1 MSSFSPFSKEEL
13 FPQEEMLEIR
23 KQKGELFIGLPK
35 ESYLGEKR
43 VCLTPDAVAALCSHG
58 HRIVI
63 ETGAGDHANY
73 SDRSYSEAGAKIS
86 SDVEEAFKCS
96 IVLKVAPPTEK
107 EIEYMNPKTI
117 LISSL
122 QLKTQN
128 KSYLKSLTNKQIT
141 AVAFDYIKDENETY
155 PIVKSLSEI
164 AEVIVV
170 APSENKSAASSSL
183 TIGKPLKPIQIEKNV
198 YAIDATP
205 SDCVHLALCG
215 FIKESIDLVVTGINF
230 GANLGDDVIYSGT
243 VAGAI
248 EGRFLGLP
256 SIAMS
261 LASWECKHFD
271 TAGDVAKLLVAQI
284 DKAPLAYNTIINVNV
299 PDIPMGE
306 IKGIKSTRLGN
317 RHKSEP
323 SIQDLKDPSL
333 YWIGENGKEADNGEG
348 TDFHAVSNNFVSV
361 TPLQIDLTKY
371 PELKQVSEWLEDI
384 DY

>member
-1 MSSFSPFSKEEL
+1 M
-13 FPQEEMLEIR
+13 R
-23 KQKGELFIGLPK
+23 
-35 ESYLGEKR
+35 
-43 VCLTPDAVAALCSHG
+43 
-58 HRIVI
+58 
-63 ETGAGDHANY
+63 
-73 SDRSYSEAGAKIS
+73 
-86 SDVEEAFKCS
+86 
-96 IVLKVAPPTEK
+96 
-107 EIEYMNPKTI
+107 I
-117 LISSL
+117 LISNDDGYKADGII
-122 QLKTQN
+122 QL
-128 KSYLKSLTNKQIT
+128 
-141 AVAFDYIKDENETY
+141 A
-155 PIVKSLSEI
+155 KSLSEI

-183 TIGKPLKPIQIEKNV
+183 TLGKPLKPIQIEKNI

-230 GANLGDDVIYSGT
+230 GANPGDDVIYSGT

-261 LASWECKHFD
+261 LASWECNHFE
-271 TAGDVAKLLVAQI
+271 TAGNVAKLLVAQI
-284 DKAPLAYNTIINVNV
+284 EKAPLAYNTIINVNV
-299 PDIPMGE
+299 PDIPMTE
-306 IKGIKSTRLGN
+306 INGIKSTRLGN

-323 SIQDLKDPSL
+323 SLQDLKDSSL

-371 PELKQVSEWLEDI
+371 SELKQVSEWLEDI
-384 DY
+384 NY

>member
-1 MSSFSPFSKEEL
+1 M
-13 FPQEEMLEIR
+13 R
-23 KQKGELFIGLPK
+23 
-35 ESYLGEKR
+35 
-43 VCLTPDAVAALCSHG
+43 
-58 HRIVI
+58 
-63 ETGAGDHANY
+63 
-73 SDRSYSEAGAKIS
+73 
-86 SDVEEAFKCS
+86 
-96 IVLKVAPPTEK
+96 
-107 EIEYMNPKTI
+107 I
-117 LISSL
+117 LISNDDGYKADGIF
-122 QLKTQN
+122 QL
-128 KSYLKSLTNKQIT
+128 
-141 AVAFDYIKDENETY
+141 A
-155 PIVKSLSEI
+155 KSLSEI

-183 TIGKPLKPIQIEKNV
+183 TIGKPLKPNQIEKNV
-198 YAIDATP
+198 YSIDATP

-271 TAGDVAKLLVAQI
+271 TAGTIAKLLVTQI
-284 DKAPLAYNTIINVNV
+284 DRAPLAYNTIINVNV
-299 PDIPMGE
+299 PDIPMTE
-306 IKGIKSTRLGN
+306 INGIKSTRLGN

-371 PELKQVSEWLEDI
+371 HEINQVSDWLEKI
-384 DY
+384 NY

>member
-1 MSSFSPFSKEEL
+1 M
-13 FPQEEMLEIR
+13 R
-23 KQKGELFIGLPK
+23 
-35 ESYLGEKR
+35 
-43 VCLTPDAVAALCSHG
+43 
-58 HRIVI
+58 
-63 ETGAGDHANY
+63 
-73 SDRSYSEAGAKIS
+73 
-86 SDVEEAFKCS
+86 
-96 IVLKVAPPTEK
+96 
-107 EIEYMNPKTI
+107 I
-117 LISSL
+117 LISNDDGYKADGII
-122 QLKTQN
+122 QL
-128 KSYLKSLTNKQIT
+128 
-141 AVAFDYIKDENETY
+141 A
-155 PIVKSLSEI
+155 KSLSEI

-183 TIGKPLKPIQIEKNV
+183 TLGKPLKPIQIEKNV

-271 TAGDVAKLLVAQI
+271 TAGNIAKLLVAQI
-284 DKAPLAYNTIINVNV
+284 NKAPVANNTIINVNV
-299 PDIPMGE
+299 PDIPMTE

>member
-1 MSSFSPFSKEEL
+1 M
-13 FPQEEMLEIR
+13 R
-23 KQKGELFIGLPK
+23 
-35 ESYLGEKR
+35 
-43 VCLTPDAVAALCSHG
+43 
-58 HRIVI
+58 
-63 ETGAGDHANY
+63 
-73 SDRSYSEAGAKIS
+73 
-86 SDVEEAFKCS
+86 
-96 IVLKVAPPTEK
+96 
-107 EIEYMNPKTI
+107 I
-117 LISSL
+117 LISNDDGYKADGII
-122 QLKTQN
+122 QL
-128 KSYLKSLTNKQIT
+128 
-141 AVAFDYIKDENETY
+141 A
-155 PIVKSLSEI
+155 KSLSEI

-183 TIGKPLKPIQIEKNV
+183 TLSKALKPIQIEKNV
-198 YAIDATP
+198 YSIDGTP

-261 LASWECKHFD
+261 LASWKCKHFD
-271 TAGDVAKLLVAQI
+271 TAGNIAKLLVAQI
-284 DKAPLAYNTIINVNV
+284 DKSPLAYNTTINVNV
-299 PDIPMGE
+299 PDVPLSE
-306 IKGIKSTRLGN
+306 IQGIKSTRLGN

-323 SIQDLKDPSL
+323 STQDLKDPSL

-371 PELKQVSEWLEDI
+371 PEIKKVSDWLEKI
-384 DY
+384 NY

>member
-1 MSSFSPFSKEEL
+1 M
-13 FPQEEMLEIR
+13 R
-23 KQKGELFIGLPK
+23 
-35 ESYLGEKR
+35 
-43 VCLTPDAVAALCSHG
+43 
-58 HRIVI
+58 
-63 ETGAGDHANY
+63 
-73 SDRSYSEAGAKIS
+73 
-86 SDVEEAFKCS
+86 
-96 IVLKVAPPTEK
+96 
-107 EIEYMNPKTI
+107 I
-117 LISSL
+117 LISNDDGYKADGII
-122 QLKTQN
+122 QL
-128 KSYLKSLTNKQIT
+128 
-141 AVAFDYIKDENETY
+141 A
-155 PIVKSLSEI
+155 KSLSEI

-183 TIGKPLKPIQIEKNV
+183 TIGRPLKPIQIDKNI

-261 LASWECKHFD
+261 LASWECKHFE
-271 TAGDVAKLLVAQI
+271 TAGNLAKLLVNQI
-284 DKAPLAYNTIINVNV
+284 GKAPLANNTIINVNV
-299 PDIPMGE
+299 PDVPMSE

-348 TDFHAVSNNFVSV
+348 TDFHAVSNNFVSI

-371 PELKQVSEWLEDI
+371 PEIKQVSDWLEDI

>member
-1 MSSFSPFSKEEL
+1 M
-13 FPQEEMLEIR
+13 R
-23 KQKGELFIGLPK
+23 
-35 ESYLGEKR
+35 
-43 VCLTPDAVAALCSHG
+43 
-58 HRIVI
+58 
-63 ETGAGDHANY
+63 
-73 SDRSYSEAGAKIS
+73 
-86 SDVEEAFKCS
+86 
-96 IVLKVAPPTEK
+96 
-107 EIEYMNPKTI
+107 I
-117 LISSL
+117 LISNDDGYKADGII
-122 QLKTQN
+122 QL
-128 KSYLKSLTNKQIT
+128 
-141 AVAFDYIKDENETY
+141 A
-155 PIVKSLSEI
+155 KSLSEI
-164 AEVIVV
+164 ADVIVV

-271 TAGDVAKLLVAQI
+271 TAGNIAKLLVNQI

-299 PDIPMGE
+299 PDIPISE
-306 IKGIKSTRLGN
+306 IKGIRSTRLGN

-323 SIQDLKDPSL
+323 SIQDSKDPSL
-333 YWIGENGKEADNGEG
+333 YWIGENGKEADNGDG

-371 PELKQVSEWLEDI
+371 PEIKQVSEWLEDI

>member
-1 MSSFSPFSKEEL
+1 M
-13 FPQEEMLEIR
+13 R
-23 KQKGELFIGLPK
+23 
-35 ESYLGEKR
+35 
-43 VCLTPDAVAALCSHG
+43 
-58 HRIVI
+58 
-63 ETGAGDHANY
+63 
-73 SDRSYSEAGAKIS
+73 
-86 SDVEEAFKCS
+86 
-96 IVLKVAPPTEK
+96 
-107 EIEYMNPKTI
+107 I
-117 LISSL
+117 LISNDDGYKADGII
-122 QLKTQN
+122 QL
-128 KSYLKSLTNKQIT
+128 
-141 AVAFDYIKDENETY
+141 A
-155 PIVKSLSEI
+155 KSLSEI

-261 LASWECKHFD
+261 LASWECNHFE
-271 TAGDVAKLLVAQI
+271 TAGNIAKLLVNQI

-299 PDIPMGE
+299 PDIPISE
-306 IKGIKSTRLGN
+306 IKGIRSTRLGN

-323 SIQDLKDPSL
+323 SIQDSKDPSL
-333 YWIGENGKEADNGEG
+333 YWIGENGKEADNGDG

-371 PELKQVSEWLEDI
+371 SELKQVSEWLKDI

>member
-1 MSSFSPFSKEEL
+1 M
-13 FPQEEMLEIR
+13 R
-23 KQKGELFIGLPK
+23 
-35 ESYLGEKR
+35 
-43 VCLTPDAVAALCSHG
+43 
-58 HRIVI
+58 
-63 ETGAGDHANY
+63 
-73 SDRSYSEAGAKIS
+73 
-86 SDVEEAFKCS
+86 
-96 IVLKVAPPTEK
+96 
-107 EIEYMNPKTI
+107 I
-117 LISSL
+117 LISNDDGYQAEGIR
-122 QLKTQN
+122 QL
-128 KSYLKSLTNKQIT
+128 
-141 AVAFDYIKDENETY
+141 A
-155 PIVKSLSEI
+155 KSLSEI

-183 TIGKPLKPIQIEKNV
+183 TIGKPLKPIRIEKNV

-215 FIKESIDLVVTGINF
+215 YVKESIDLVVTGINF

-271 TAGDVAKLLVAQI
+271 TAGEIAKLLVAQI
-284 DKAPLAYNTIINVNV
+284 NKAPLANNTIINVNV
-299 PDIPMGE
+299 PDIPMSE

-323 SIQDLKDPSL
+323 SIQDLKNPSL
-333 YWIGENGKEADNGEG
+333 YWIGENGKEADNAEG

-371 PELKQVSEWLEDI
+371 PEIKQVSEWLKDI

>member
-1 MSSFSPFSKEEL
+1 M
-13 FPQEEMLEIR
+13 R
-23 KQKGELFIGLPK
+23 
-35 ESYLGEKR
+35 
-43 VCLTPDAVAALCSHG
+43 
-58 HRIVI
+58 
-63 ETGAGDHANY
+63 
-73 SDRSYSEAGAKIS
+73 
-86 SDVEEAFKCS
+86 
-96 IVLKVAPPTEK
+96 
-107 EIEYMNPKTI
+107 I
-117 LISSL
+117 LISNDDGYKADGII
-122 QLKTQN
+122 QL
-128 KSYLKSLTNKQIT
+128 
-141 AVAFDYIKDENETY
+141 
-155 PIVKSLSEI
+155 VKSLAEI

-183 TIGKPLKPIQIEKNV
+183 TIGKPLKPIQIEKNI

-261 LASWECKHFD
+261 LASWECKHFK
-271 TAGDVAKLLVAQI
+271 TAGNIAKLLVSQI
-284 DKAPLAYNTIINVNV
+284 DKAPLSCNTIINVNV
-299 PDIPMGE
+299 PDVPMRE

-323 SIQDLKDPSL
+323 SIQDLKHPSL
-333 YWIGENGKEADNGEG
+333 YWIGENGKEADNAEG

-371 PELKQVSEWLEDI
+371 PELKQVSKWLEGI

>member
-1 MSSFSPFSKEEL
+1 M
-13 FPQEEMLEIR
+13 
-23 KQKGELFIGLPK
+23 
-35 ESYLGEKR
+35 R
-43 VCLTPDAVAALCSHG
+43 V
-58 HRIVI
+58 
-63 ETGAGDHANY
+63 
-73 SDRSYSEAGAKIS
+73 
-86 SDVEEAFKCS
+86 
-96 IVLKVAPPTEK
+96 
-107 EIEYMNPKTI
+107 
-117 LISSL
+117 LISNDDGYQADGII
-122 QLKTQN
+122 QL
-128 KSYLKSLTNKQIT
+128 
-141 AVAFDYIKDENETY
+141 A
-155 PIVKSLSEI
+155 KSLSEI

-183 TIGKPLKPIQIEKNV
+183 TIGKPLKPIQIKKNI

-261 LASWECKHFD
+261 LASWECRHFE
-271 TAGDVAKLLVAQI
+271 TAGNVAKLLVNQI
-284 DKAPLAYNTIINVNV
+284 DRAPLAYNTIINVNV
-299 PDIPMGE
+299 PDVPMSE

-323 SIQDLKDPSL
+323 SIQDLKDPAL
-333 YWIGENGKEADNGEG
+333 FWIGENGKEADNGEG

>member
-1 MSSFSPFSKEEL
+1 M
-13 FPQEEMLEIR
+13 R
-23 KQKGELFIGLPK
+23 
-35 ESYLGEKR
+35 
-43 VCLTPDAVAALCSHG
+43 
-58 HRIVI
+58 
-63 ETGAGDHANY
+63 
-73 SDRSYSEAGAKIS
+73 
-86 SDVEEAFKCS
+86 
-96 IVLKVAPPTEK
+96 
-107 EIEYMNPKTI
+107 I
-117 LISSL
+117 LISNDDGYQADGII
-122 QLKTQN
+122 QLAN
-128 KSYLKSLTNKQIT
+128 
-141 AVAFDYIKDENETY
+141 
-155 PIVKSLSEI
+155 SLSEI
-164 AEVIVV
+164 ADVIVV

-183 TIGKPLKPIQIEKNV
+183 TIGKPLKPIQIEKNI

-215 FIKESIDLVVTGINF
+215 FIRESIDLVVTGINF

-261 LASWECKHFD
+261 LASWECKHFE

-299 PDIPMGE
+299 PDIPMSE

>member
-1 MSSFSPFSKEEL
+1 M
-13 FPQEEMLEIR
+13 R
-23 KQKGELFIGLPK
+23 
-35 ESYLGEKR
+35 
-43 VCLTPDAVAALCSHG
+43 
-58 HRIVI
+58 
-63 ETGAGDHANY
+63 
-73 SDRSYSEAGAKIS
+73 
-86 SDVEEAFKCS
+86 
-96 IVLKVAPPTEK
+96 
-107 EIEYMNPKTI
+107 I
-117 LISSL
+117 LISNDDGYKADGII
-122 QLKTQN
+122 QLA
-128 KSYLKSLTNKQIT
+128 KSLG
-141 AVAFDYIKDENETY
+141 
-155 PIVKSLSEI
+155 EI

-271 TAGDVAKLLVAQI
+271 TAGNIAKLLVNQI

-299 PDIPMGE
+299 PDIPISE
-306 IKGIKSTRLGN
+306 IKGIRSTRLGN

-323 SIQDLKDPSL
+323 SIQDSKDPSL
-333 YWIGENGKEADNGEG
+333 YWIGENGKEADNGDG

-371 PELKQVSEWLEDI
+371 PEINKISEWLEDI

>member
-1 MSSFSPFSKEEL
+1 M
-13 FPQEEMLEIR
+13 R
-23 KQKGELFIGLPK
+23 
-35 ESYLGEKR
+35 
-43 VCLTPDAVAALCSHG
+43 
-58 HRIVI
+58 
-63 ETGAGDHANY
+63 
-73 SDRSYSEAGAKIS
+73 
-86 SDVEEAFKCS
+86 
-96 IVLKVAPPTEK
+96 
-107 EIEYMNPKTI
+107 I
-117 LISSL
+117 LISNDDGYKADGII
-122 QLKTQN
+122 QL
-128 KSYLKSLTNKQIT
+128 
-141 AVAFDYIKDENETY
+141 A
-155 PIVKSLSEI
+155 KSLSEI

-215 FIKESIDLVVTGINF
+215 FVKESIDLVVTGINF

-261 LASWECKHFD
+261 LASWECKNFA
-271 TAGDVAKLLVAQI
+271 TAGEIAKLLVAQI
-284 DKAPLAYNTIINVNV
+284 DKAPLANNTIINVNV
-299 PDIPMGE
+299 PDIPMTE

-323 SIQDLKDPSL
+323 SIQDLKNPSL

>member
-1 MSSFSPFSKEEL
+1 M
-13 FPQEEMLEIR
+13 R
-23 KQKGELFIGLPK
+23 
-35 ESYLGEKR
+35 
-43 VCLTPDAVAALCSHG
+43 
-58 HRIVI
+58 
-63 ETGAGDHANY
+63 
-73 SDRSYSEAGAKIS
+73 
-86 SDVEEAFKCS
+86 
-96 IVLKVAPPTEK
+96 
-107 EIEYMNPKTI
+107 I
-117 LISSL
+117 LISNDDGYKADGII
-122 QLKTQN
+122 QL
-128 KSYLKSLTNKQIT
+128 
-141 AVAFDYIKDENETY
+141 A
-155 PIVKSLSEI
+155 KSLSEI

-170 APSENKSAASSSL
+170 APSENKSASSSSL
-183 TIGKPLKPIQIEKNV
+183 TIGKPLKPIQIEKNI

-261 LASWECKHFD
+261 LASWECNHFE
-271 TAGDVAKLLVAQI
+271 TAGDIAKLLVNQI
-284 DKAPLAYNTIINVNV
+284 DKAPLAKNTIINVNV
-299 PDIPMGE
+299 PDIPMNE
-306 IKGIKSTRLGN
+306 IKGIKGTRLGN

-323 SIQDLKDPSL
+323 SIQDLKDSSL

>member
-1 MSSFSPFSKEEL
+1 M
-13 FPQEEMLEIR
+13 R
-23 KQKGELFIGLPK
+23 
-35 ESYLGEKR
+35 
-43 VCLTPDAVAALCSHG
+43 
-58 HRIVI
+58 
-63 ETGAGDHANY
+63 
-73 SDRSYSEAGAKIS
+73 
-86 SDVEEAFKCS
+86 
-96 IVLKVAPPTEK
+96 
-107 EIEYMNPKTI
+107 I
-117 LISSL
+117 LISNDDGYKADGII
-122 QLKTQN
+122 QL
-128 KSYLKSLTNKQIT
+128 
-141 AVAFDYIKDENETY
+141 A
-155 PIVKSLSEI
+155 KSLSEI
-164 AEVIVV
+164 ADVIVV

-183 TIGKPLKPIQIEKNV
+183 TIGKPLKPIQIEKNI

-215 FIKESIDLVVTGINF
+215 FIRESIDLVVTGINF

-299 PDIPMGE
+299 PDIPMSE

>member
-1 MSSFSPFSKEEL
+1 M
-13 FPQEEMLEIR
+13 R
-23 KQKGELFIGLPK
+23 
-35 ESYLGEKR
+35 
-43 VCLTPDAVAALCSHG
+43 
-58 HRIVI
+58 
-63 ETGAGDHANY
+63 
-73 SDRSYSEAGAKIS
+73 
-86 SDVEEAFKCS
+86 
-96 IVLKVAPPTEK
+96 
-107 EIEYMNPKTI
+107 I
-117 LISSL
+117 LISNDDGYQADGIR
-122 QLKTQN
+122 QLA
-128 KSYLKSLTNKQIT
+128 KSLGQ
-141 AVAFDYIKDENETY
+141 
-155 PIVKSLSEI
+155 I

-183 TIGKPLKPIQIEKNV
+183 TIGKPLKPIQIDKNV

-215 FIKESIDLVVTGINF
+215 FIKETIDLVVTGINF

-261 LASWECKHFD
+261 LASWECKHFE
-271 TAGDVAKLLVAQI
+271 TAGNVAKLLVNQI
-284 DKAPLAYNTIINVNV
+284 DKAPLANNTIINVNV
-299 PDIPMGE
+299 PDIPMSD
-306 IKGIKSTRLGN
+306 IKGIKGTRLGN

-323 SIQDLKDPSL
+323 SIQDSKDPSL
-333 YWIGENGKEADNGEG
+333 YWIGENGKEADNAEG

-371 PELKQVSEWLEDI
+371 RELKQVSEWLEDI